1 MHPKFEIKGIR
12 DGLLVTLGDGLWTE
26 VCDALIEQIEERA
39 EFFEG
44 ARLALDVGNYILHVV
59 ELSQLRDRLSEHGA
73 NLWAVVSN
81 SPTTEQTA
89 QVLGLAT
96 RLSKP
101 KPEPSARN
109 ASPEFHESDT
119 GILVQRTLRSGMKLQ
134 YAGHIT
140 VIGDVNPGAEIIARG
155 NVIVW
160 GRMRGVVHAGAEG
173 DESAIVCAL
182 DLSPTQLRIAG
193 HIATTPQRRGKAPPE
208 TACLR
213 DGQVVADPWSAGGKL
228 DK

>member
-1 MHPKFEIKGIR
+1 MQSKFEIKGLR
-12 DGLLVTLGDGLWTE
+12 DGLLVTLSDGLWTE
-26 VCDALIEQIEERA
+26 VSDALIEQIEARA
-39 EFFEG
+39 EFFQG
-44 ARLALDVGNYILHVV
+44 ARLALDVGNTILHVV
-59 ELSQLRDRLSEHGA
+59 ELSQLRDRLSEHGVT
-73 NLWAVVSN
+73 LWAVVSN

-96 RLSKP
+96 RLVKI
-101 KPEPSARN
+101 KPEAPIKTDQIDFYEN
-109 ASPEFHESDT
+109 DT
-119 GILVQRTLRSGMKLQ
+119 GILVQRTLRSGVKLQ

-140 VIGDVNPGAEIIARG
+140 LIGDVNPGAEIIARG

-193 HIATTPQRRGKAPPE
+193 HIATTPQRRGKPQPE
-208 TACLR
+208 TARLR
-213 DGQVVADPWSAGGKL
+213 DGYVVAETWNPGGK
-228 DK
+228 

>member
-12 DGLLVTLGDGLWTE
+12 DGLLVTLGDGLWSE
-26 VCDALIEQIEERA
+26 VCDSLLDQIHERS

-44 ARLALDVGNYILHVV
+44 ARLALDVGNYILHAA
-59 ELSQLRDRLSEHGA
+59 ELSQLRDRLSEQGV

-96 RLSKP
+96 RLVKP
-101 KPEPSARN
+101 KPEPPARS
-109 ASPEFHESDT
+109 ASPDFQESDT
-119 GILVQRTLRSGMKLQ
+119 GILVQRTLRSGIKLQ

-140 VIGDVNPGAEIIARG
+140 VIGDVNPGAEVIARG

-193 HIATTPQRRGKAPPE
+193 HIATTPQRRGKPQPE
-208 TACLR
+208 TARVR
-213 DGQVVADPWSAGGKL
+213 DGQVMAEPWSLKE
-228 DK
+228 K

>member
-1 MHPKFEIKGIR
+1 MMHSKFEIKGIR
-12 DGLLVTLGDGLWTE
+12 DGLLVTLSSGLWSE
-26 VCDALIEQIEERA
+26 SCEALIEQIKTRTD
-39 EFFEG
+39 FFEG
-44 ARLALDVGNYILHVV
+44 ARLALDVGNYVLHAA
-59 ELSQLRDRLSEHGA
+59 ELSQLRDRLSEHGV

-96 RLSKP
+96 RLAKP
-101 KPEPSARN
+101 RPEAPLRMTGG
-109 ASPEFHESDT
+109 EIRESDT

-140 VIGDVNPGAEIIARG
+140 LIGDVNPGAEVLARG

-173 DESAIVCAL
+173 DESAVVCAL

-193 HIATTPQRRGKAPPE
+193 HIATTPQRRGKPQPE
-208 TACLR
+208 IARLR
-213 DGQVVADPWSAGGKL
+213 DGHVVAEPWSTKG
-228 DK
+228 

>member
-12 DGLLVTLGDGLWTE
+12 DGLLITLSDGPWPE
-26 VCDALIEQIEERA
+26 VSDSLLEQIHDRA
-39 EFFEG
+39 EFFQG
-44 ARLALDVGNYILHVV
+44 ARLALDVGNTILHVV
-59 ELSQLRDRLSEHGA
+59 ELSQLRDRLSEQ
-73 NLWAVVSN
+73 NVSLWAVMSN

-96 RLSKP
+96 RLVKP
-101 KPEPSARN
+101 KPEPPARS
-109 ASPEFHESDT
+109 ASPDVQEGDT
-119 GILVQRTLRSGMKLQ
+119 GILVQRTLRSGVKLQ

-155 NVIVW
+155 NVIIW

-193 HIATTPQRRGKAPPE
+193 HIATTPQRRGKSQPE
-208 TACLR
+208 TARVR
-213 DGQVVADPWSAGGKL
+213 DGQVVAEPWSLK
-228 DK
+228 

>member
-12 DGLLVTLGDGLWTE
+12 DGLLVTLGDGLWSD
-26 VCDALIEQIEERA
+26 VCDSLIEQIETRS

-44 ARLALDVGNYILHVV
+44 ARLALDVGNYILHAV
-59 ELSQLRDRLSEHGA
+59 ELSQLRDRLSEHGV

-96 RLSKP
+96 RLAKA
-101 KPEPSARN
+101 KPEPPLRTAGGDI
-109 ASPEFHESDT
+109 HEADT

-140 VIGDVNPGAEIIARG
+140 LIGDVNPGAEVIARG

-160 GRMRGVVHAGAEG
+160 GRMRGVVQAGAEG
-173 DESAIVCAL
+173 DESAMVCAL

-193 HIATTPQRRGKAPPE
+193 HIATTPQRRGKSQPE
-208 TACLR
+208 TARLR
-213 DGQVVADPWSAGGKL
+213 DGRVVAEPWSAGGRSEK
-228 DK
+228 